1 MQKNESFKRI
11 LEHISQTP
19 NRIELLAS
27 IEEKA
32 ENLLYYV
39 VKDHPFIDEK
49 KELMFIYLSVF

>member
-19 NRIELLAS
+19 DRIELLAS

-49 KELMFIYLSVF
+49 KKN